1 MMQYTRKFADSIA
14 LALPPLHRIPHWQTS
29 NPSKE
34 TTLSFAKMPQYV
46 FTFLASSEA
55 PHPSESNAGAAAG
68 CGWVD
73 VR

>member
-1 MMQYTRKFADSIA
+1 MMQYIRKFADSIA
-14 LALPPLHRIPHWQTS
+14 LALAPLHRIPHWQTS

-55 PHPSESNAGAAAG
+55 PHLLNQTPELRP
-68 CGWVD
+68 D
-73 VR
+73 VVGLT